1 MADSPHLLIVD
12 DSRTQLGHMRIILQ
26 QDGYQV
32 ETAISG
38 EEAMAAVDK
47 NPPILIVT
55 DLQMPG
61 MSGLELVE
69 IMRGNYPSIPVV
81 LTTADGSEEVAA
93 DALRRGAASYVP
105 KRDLQSTL
113 AQVVRQVLLVSE
125 ASRSVQQLAKY
136 TVESS
141 LKLSLINDES
151 IVPSVIA
158 RLEMQMK
165 ELDVFDDGERMQVA
179 MALDEALLNAMIHG
193 NLEVSSELR
202 HSDDGKPYQDLIAER
217 SSQSPYQERRVIVEM
232 DATPEQV
239 KFTIIDQGPGFDCS
253 KVADPTDPENLEMM
267 GGRGLFMID
276 AFMDEVHHNDCG
288 NEIVMIKRKSHGEDE
303 TGGIEEGGDEE
314 DGGEEG

>member
-12 DSRTQLGHMRIILQ
+12 DSPTQLEHMKIILRE
-26 QDGYQV
+26 DGHQV
-32 ETAISG
+32 ETAASA
-38 EEAMAAVDK
+38 EEAVSAADK

-69 IMRGNYPSIPVV
+69 IMRGNHPSIPVV

-105 KRDLQSTL
+105 KRHLQSTL
-113 AQVVRQVLLVSE
+113 VQVVRQVLMVSE

-151 IVPSVIA
+151 IVPSVIT
-158 RLEMQMK
+158 RLEIQMK
-165 ELDVFDDGERMQVA
+165 ELNIFDEGERMQIA

-202 HSDDGKPYQDLIAER
+202 HSDDGKPYQDLIAKR
-217 SSQSPYQERRVIVEM
+217 RRQSPYQDRRVTVQM
-232 DATPEQV
+232 DAKPGYV
-239 KFTIIDQGPGFDCS
+239 KFTIADEGPGFDCG
-253 KVADPTDPENLEMM
+253 KVADPTEPENIEMI

-276 AFMDEVHHNDCG
+276 AFMDEVHHNSCG
-288 NEIVMIKRKSHGEDE
+288 NEIVMIKRKSTGED
-303 TGGIEEGGDEE
+303 DA
-314 DGGEEG
+314 GGED

>member
-12 DSRTQLGHMRIILQ
+12 DSPTQLSHMKIILQ
-26 QDGYQV
+26 QDGFQV
-32 ETAISG
+32 ETASNG
-38 EEAMAAVDK
+38 EEAMAAVESDS
-47 NPPILIVT
+47 PILVVT

-69 IMRGNYPSIPVV
+69 VMRGNFPSIPVV
-81 LTTADGSEEVAA
+81 LTTSDGSEEVAA

-105 KRDLQSTL
+105 KRHLQSTL

-125 ASRSVQQLAKY
+125 ASRSVQQLARY
-136 TVESS
+136 TIEST
-141 LKLSLINDES
+141 LKLSLVNDES

-158 RLEMQMK
+158 RLEMPMK
-165 ELDVFDDGERMQVA
+165 ELGIFDEGERMQVA

-202 HSDDGKPYQDLIAER
+202 HSGDGEPYKELIAKRTNE
-217 SSQSPYQERRVIVEM
+217 SPYMDRRVLVQM

-239 KFTIIDQGPGFDCS
+239 KFTIADEGPGFDCG

-276 AFMDEVHHNDCG
+276 AFMDEVQHNECG
-288 NEIVMIKRKSHGEDE
+288 NQIVMIKRKKTGEE
-303 TGGIEEGGDEE
+303 S
-314 DGGEEG
+314 GEEG

>member
-12 DSRTQLGHMRIILQ
+12 DSPTQLSHMKIILQ
-26 QDGYQV
+26 QDGFQV
-32 ETAISG
+32 ETATNG
-38 EEAMAAVDK
+38 EDAMAAVESDS
-47 NPPILIVT
+47 PILVVT

-69 IMRGNYPSIPVV
+69 VMRGNFPSIPVV
-81 LTTADGSEEVAA
+81 LTTSDGSEEVAA

-105 KRDLQSTL
+105 KRHLQSTL

-125 ASRSVQQLAKY
+125 ASRSVQQLARY
-136 TVESS
+136 TVEST
-141 LKLSLINDES
+141 LKLSLVNDES

-158 RLEMQMK
+158 RLEMPMK
-165 ELDVFDDGERMQVA
+165 ELGIFDEGERMQVA

-202 HSDDGKPYQDLIAER
+202 HSGDGEPYKELIAKRTNE
-217 SSQSPYQERRVIVEM
+217 SPYMDRRVLVQM

-239 KFTIIDQGPGFDCS
+239 KFTIADEGPGFDCG

-276 AFMDEVHHNDCG
+276 AFMDEVHHNECG
-288 NEIVMIKRKSHGEDE
+288 NQIVMIKRKK
-303 TGGIEEGGDEE
+303 T
-314 DGGEEG
+314 GEES